1 MTSPRSHP
9 HLPWVV
15 AASVALLASTLGFSS
30 LASATPATLT
40 SCADHTTTSTS
51 WVAPHDGLWSDPG
64 NWTNG
69 VPNGS
74 SDPSVGCDAI
84 ITVAGTY
91 TVYVSGH
98 QGTRFLTFGG
108 TSGTQTLEVVAG
120 GYDIYGN
127 PAELKTTTD
136 AYLTLDSGAT
146 IGQHGVIH
154 MTGVA
159 NPAPPAVAGG
169 VANVSTANRA
179 GQTITL
185 SGTLQA
191 DGSGGGPR
199 QLQVADFSN
208 QGTVAITSG
217 HTTYFGGLDRGFH
230 NRSAFTVANG
240 ALFDS
245 YANYTQFIN
254 EAGGHITNNGTFHAS
269 GGVVPSFV
277 QGDGTTTGNPVLSDG
292 VQYTGVGASIIQT
305 LGDVHGDMAAGQ
317 TLLIKAGEPN
327 NDALISYWLP
337 ARVAG
342 TIRLFSHGGGGVAQ
356 LNGHLTTLTDALT
369 ITPTGHLMV
378 DPDDSGGANGGRQ
391 LYILNIVNKGT
402 VDINTNVTQ
411 WGGGANPNQGFHNQ
425 GTLQVAPEATLHQNA
440 DNNLFN
446 EATGTIVNHGLIS
459 NERDSTNAGT
469 FTLASSDAAHPAV
482 FWAGTFTNTGTVIDD
497 PSGGGLRTINSS
509 QVVNQGTLKLRAT
522 TGSALT
528 VNGNFTQG
536 PAGTLRTAVASNTSF
551 GRLAATG
558 AVTLDGTIRADASPA
573 PTAGRA
579 FGVLTGAS
587 RAGTFS
593 TEVWNGT
600 TFTPRYLPAGVTLLT
615 GQAKP
620 DGRIRLGTSG
630 SFVGNNVY
638 NTTGTGQTRSG
649 SAARGHTVTYDVSV
663 QNDAPF
669 ADALRLK
676 GTASNANFTVSYQVG
691 ATDVTA
697 QVVAGTYTTPSLAP
711 GATQKVRVV
720 VTVGAAAPSGSSLS
734 ATVLAKSDTD
744 TARRDTVRFVTSRA

>member
-30 LASATPATLT
+30 LAAATPATLT
-40 SCADHTTTSTS
+40 SCADHATTSTS
-51 WVAPHDGLWSDPG
+51 WAAPHDGLWSDPG

-154 MTGVA
+154 LTGVA
-159 NPAPPAVAGG
+159 SPAPPAVAGG
-169 VANVSTANRA
+169 VAAVQTSGRA
-179 GQTITL
+179 GQTVTL
-185 SGTLQA
+185 SGALHA
-191 DGSGGGPR
+191 DGTGGGPR
-199 QLQVADFSN
+199 QLAVADFVN
-208 QGTVAITSG
+208 QGTVTIGSG
-217 HTTYFGGLDRGFH
+217 NLTYAGGLERGFH
-230 NRSAFTVANG
+230 NRGAFTVASG
-240 ALFDS
+240 AAFGS
-245 YANYTQFIN
+245 TNNYTQFIN
-254 EAGGHITNNGTFHAS
+254 EAGGQITNNGSFHAS

-277 QGDGTTTGNPVLSDG
+277 QGDGTATGNPLVSDG
-292 VQYTGVGASIIQT
+292 VQYTGDGASTIQS
-305 LGDVHGDMAAGQ
+305 LSDVHGNMSAGQ
-317 TLLIKAGEPN
+317 TLLIKSGDVTT
-327 NDALISYWLP
+327 DAIVSYWLP

-342 TIRLFSHGGGGVAQ
+342 TIRLLSGGGGGGGQAQ
-356 LNGHLTTLTDALT
+356 LAGHLTTSTDALT
-369 ITPTGHLMV
+369 IAPTGHLIT
-378 DPDDSGGANGGRQ
+378 DPAGGGGRQ

-402 VDINTNVTQ
+402 VDINTNTTQ
-411 WGGGANPNQGFHNQ
+411 WGGGGNPNQGFHNQ
-425 GTLQVAPEATLHQNA
+425 GTLTVAPTATLHQNA
-440 DNNLFN
+440 DNNLVN

-469 FTLASSDAAHPAV
+469 FTLASSDAAHQVV
-482 FWAGTFTNTGTVIDD
+482 FWAGTFTNTGTVVDD
-497 PSGGGLRTINSS
+497 PSGGGLRTIQAS
-509 QVVNQGTLKLRAT
+509 QVVNQGTFKLRAT
-522 TGSALT
+522 TGSALA

-536 PAGTLRTAVASNTSF
+536 PTGTLRTAVASNTSF

-558 AVTLDGTIRADASPA
+558 ALTLDGTIRADASPA

-587 RAGTFS
+587 RAGAFS
-593 TEVWNGT
+593 TEVWNGAS
-600 TFTPRYLPAGVTLLT
+600 FTPRYEPAGVTLLT

-638 NTTGTGQTRSG
+638 NSTGTGQTRSG

-669 ADALRLK
+669 GDALRLK

-697 QVVAGTYTTPSLAP
+697 QVVAGTYTTPNLAP

-720 VTVGAAAPSGSSLS
+720 VTVGAGAPSGSSLS

-744 TARRDTVRFVTSRA
+744 AARRDAVRFVTGRA